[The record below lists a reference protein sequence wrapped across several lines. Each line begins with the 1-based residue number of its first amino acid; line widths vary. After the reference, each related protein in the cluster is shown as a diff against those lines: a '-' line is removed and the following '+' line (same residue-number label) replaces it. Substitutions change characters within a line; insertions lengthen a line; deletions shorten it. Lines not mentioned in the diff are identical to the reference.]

1 MENMKGKIMNSEEFK
16 AGLICVLAFVV
27 GALIAFSG

>member
-1 MENMKGKIMNSEEFK
+1 MKGKIMNSEEFK

-27 GALIAFSG
+27 GCLIAFSG